1 MDSLLR
7 GEDMALC
14 QIYFQ
19 SQVAY
24 QCMSHLGEMGVVQF
38 RDLNPDVNAF
48 QRKYVNEVR
57 KCEELERKLSK

>member
-19 SQVAY
+19 SQVTY
-24 QCMSHLGEMGVVQF
+24 QCMSHLGEMGLVQF
-38 RDLNPDVNAF
+38 RDVSIVFILIVYSPI
-48 QRKYVNEVR
+48 
-57 KCEELERKLSK
+57 LENC